1 VVTKNYSFRGR
12 KRETRKFDLKAKS
25 FHGAECFFM
34 ELTDPH
40 VMKNHTEVS
49 ALTPLA
55 AHILFSILMNPN
67 ASKPVKYDWKKS
79 KFFYLW
85 NKKFHIFIQKTG
97 GNSEALILKYI
108 SSFCIRYYGK

>member
-1 VVTKNYSFRGR
+1 LEGEREREREKNIRLRSKIIPWSRV
-12 KRETRKFDLKAKS
+12 L
-25 FHGAECFFM
+25 FM

-40 VMKNHTEVS
+40 VMKNHTEFSV
-49 ALTPLA
+49 LTPLT
-55 AHILFSILMNPN
+55 AHILFPIPINLY
-67 ASKPVKYDWKKS
+67 ASKPVKYDWEKS

-85 NKKFHIFIQKTG
+85 NKKFHTFIQKTD